1 MVKKRNLS
9 LAAALLMGI
18 AGWSGCRPGPP
29 AEDLYREGE
38 ALRLKYE
45 KAASELAV
53 ERFEAAAAEWARRQ
67 DLRGAARARQ
77 RAGLTYAQLG
87 LLSRSLMA
95 HEAALEAAITSADLL
110 LESESLSDAGIARS
124 FVAVRERDFGL
135 ARSRC
140 EAALSVARR
149 AGGGPPE
156 ARAYFCLGEVAYNQG
171 ERERARD
178 YYLQSAAIA
187 SRAGDRASEAEALS
201 ALGSV
206 YSDRS
211 EFGPA
216 ESSFTRAIQ
225 AFDAIGDVRS
235 AAIARVGVAKTLERR
250 GDYQAALNGLREARE
265 VLERVGDLVWE
276 GVALSALGSVYMR
289 SGETAAVI
297 DYWERA
303 LARFER
309 AGLSPF
315 AVDQLRSLGEAYL
328 ASGDDATALDRFE
341 RALASARELGDEHWQ
356 AYALEDIGTVHLRR
370 GNWEKATAFL
380 NQSLEL
386 YQRFQDPRSQAQTFA
401 SLGEARRL
409 AGERQQ
415 ARDAFERA
423 LSFSRASEDRTVEA
437 QALDGL
443 ARLALAGN
451 DLAAAKAHSE
461 RAIAVSE
468 SLRARLSG
476 RDMRASYL
484 ASVYRYYQTRVAVLM
499 ALHRTRPGAGLAAA
513 AFAVCEQAR
522 ARALLDGLAE
532 AGVDP
537 RAGADAGLVRRE
549 QALKTEFDA
558 WALRQR
564 RALDGPAAPET
575 VKRLAAEF
583 KDLETRHGAI
593 EAEMR
598 SRSPRYAALV
608 SPGTLTLQQVQQS
621 VLDADTVLLEF
632 ALGEDRSFVWTVS
645 RTSYAVHE
653 LPPQSVIEEE
663 AHRVYAHL
671 TARLRLSGPLQERRR
686 LADEADRL
694 YLGIRGVLEPFAPR
708 RTRSGAFGQADR
720 RRSRRG
726 PPLRAVCRPARPR
739 APG

>member
-1 MVKKRNLS
+1 MVKKRSLS
-9 LAAALLMGI
+9 LAAGLLLGI

-29 AEDLYREGE
+29 AEELYREGE

-53 ERFEAAAAEWARRQ
+53 ERFEAAAAEWARRK

-87 LLSRSLMA
+87 LLHRSVLA
-95 HEAALEAAITSADLL
+95 HEASLEAATASGDLS
-110 LESESLSDAGIARS
+110 LESAILSDAGVARS
-124 FVAVRERDFGL
+124 LVAVRERDFGL
-135 ARSRC
+135 ARARC
-140 EAALSVARR
+140 EAALSAARR
-149 AGGGPPE
+149 AGGGRPE
-156 ARAYFCLGEVAYNQG
+156 ARAYFCLAEASYNQG
-171 ERERARD
+171 ARERALD
-178 YYLQSAAIA
+178 DYLQSAAIA
-187 SRAGDRASEAEALS
+187 SRVDDPAGEAEALA

-211 EFGPA
+211 EYGPA
-216 ESSFTRAIQ
+216 ESCFARAIHT
-225 AFDAIGDVRS
+225 FDALGDVRG
-235 AAIARVGVAKTLERR
+235 AAIARVGVAKMRERR

-265 VLERVGDLVWE
+265 VLERVGDIVWE

-289 SGETAAVI
+289 SGETAATI

-303 LARFER
+303 LSRFND

-328 ASGDDATALDRFE
+328 ESGDTATALERFE
-341 RALASARELGDEHWQ
+341 RALARATELGDEHWQ
-356 AYALEDIGTVHLRR
+356 AYALGDIGTVHLRR
-370 GNWEKATAFL
+370 GDWAKATAFL
-380 NQSLEL
+380 SRSLAF
-386 YQRFQDPRSQAQTFA
+386 YQRIRDPRTEARTLA
-401 SLGEARRL
+401 SLGEAQRL
-409 AGERQQ
+409 AGDRPQ

-423 LSFSRASEDRTVEA
+423 LSLSRASEDRLIEA

-451 DLAAAKAHSE
+451 DLAAATAHSE

-468 SLRARLSG
+468 SLRATLSG

-499 ALHRTRPGAGLAAA
+499 ALHRVRPRAGLAAA
-513 AFAVCEQAR
+513 AFAACEQAR

-537 RAGADAGLVRRE
+537 GADADPELVRRE

-564 RALDGPAAPET
+564 RALDGPATPET
-575 VKRLAAEF
+575 LKRLAAEF

-593 EAEMR
+593 EGEMR
-598 SRSPRYAALV
+598 SRSRRYAALV

-632 ALGEDRSFVWTVS
+632 ALGEDRSFVWAVS

-653 LPPQSVIEEE
+653 LPARSVIEEE

-671 TARLRLSGPLQERRR
+671 TARLSLSGPLQERRR

-694 YLGIRGVLEPFAPR
+694 YLGIRSVLEPFAPR
-708 RTRSGAFGQADR
+708 RTGSGAFGQADR

-726 PPLRAVCRPARPR
+726 PPLRAVCGAARPR
-739 APG
+739 PPR